1 MSRGL
6 SLFGKKDNSSDDN
19 KVTSNNLNLVDDED
33 DTDLLSD
40 EAFQTTMDKD
50 DTASLENLDNYND
63 EIFKKDTSNNKGT
76 TTGNDFTIFEWY
88 WQICTPKRAYFC
100 ITKFGRLV
108 PKISNHMMANYLRSI
123 SKTTVF
129 YTRDEVKKSTL
140 KAAIIGSCKE
150 ENNL

>member
-40 EAFQTTMDKD
+40 EAFQTTRNKD

-76 TTGNDFTIFEWY
+76 TTGNDFTIFE
-88 WQICTPKRAYFC
+88 
-100 ITKFGRLV
+100 
-108 PKISNHMMANYLRSI
+108 
-123 SKTTVF
+123 
-129 YTRDEVKKSTL
+129 
-140 KAAIIGSCKE
+140 
-150 ENNL
+150 